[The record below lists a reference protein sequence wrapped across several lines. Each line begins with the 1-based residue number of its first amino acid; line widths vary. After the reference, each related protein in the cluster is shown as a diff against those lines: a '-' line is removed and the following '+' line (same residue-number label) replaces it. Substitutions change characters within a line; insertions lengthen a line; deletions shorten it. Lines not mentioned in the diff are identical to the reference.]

1 MGSERGT
8 MYVQDLAK
16 FARVLL
22 ATTEMSFDIGWLRV
36 QLILFCHVAAITGK
50 RPEAL
55 VNMRY

>member
-1 MGSERGT
+1 